1 MLLLAA
7 ALGMLISM
15 TLFAFSRGGNKVNRY
30 LAIYFFIV
38 SLYVLVHYT
47 VVFSGSVFWIA
58 IAFINPSF
66 LFLLPGPILYFYVR
80 GTLTGKTKLDK
91 KDLLHFIPAVIHFL
105 MITPWLVT
113 DFDTKLALARSIVE
127 VPDSIFQTDYFHSI
141 ISFYS
146 SFLLRSFMGIGYA
159 VYCMILIY
167 KHHQHKLSIA
177 NRHQHYAVIWLN
189 LFVFT
194 QMILFI
200 VYMASVIISYN
211 DTTESQLIGH
221 GSLFH
226 ISQGM
231 VFVMLQII
239 LLIFPWA
246 LYGIPRRLTSAVA
259 TA

>member
-47 VVFSGSVFWIA
+47 IVFSGSVFWIA

-80 GTLTGKTKLDK
+80 GTLTGRTKLDK
-91 KDLLHFIPAVIHFL
+91 RDLLHFLPAVIHL
-105 MITPWLVT
+105 LLISPWLFT
-113 DFDTKLALARSIVE
+113 DFDTKQALARNIVE
-127 VPDSIFQTDYFHSI
+127 VPGSIFQNDYFHSV

-167 KHHQHKLSIA
+167 KHHQNKLSIA
-177 NRHQHYAVIWLN
+177 DRQQHHAVIWLN
-189 LFVFT
+189 LFVFS
-194 QMILFI
+194 QVLLFI
-200 VYMASVIISYN
+200 AYMASVIISYN
-211 DTTESQLIGH
+211 DSTESLLIGH

-231 VFVMLQII
+231 VLVILQII

-246 LYGIPRRLTSAVA
+246 LYGIPRRLTGAVA
-259 TA
+259 AA